1 MKNKSLFLVLL
12 VLFIGV
18 AVLEGLP
25 QRASTWLKGDRQWQ
39 SFLSKIKA
47 PESLP
52 GPLQGP
58 VDGSDSEKA
67 QLTRQGVIDETN
79 KQREQYKQQPLHTSS
94 KLNLAAKAKLD
105 DMFRQQYFEHE
116 SPDGKK
122 PADIIQA
129 AGYEYLIVGENLA
142 LGNYEN
148 DQLLVEAWMNSP
160 GHRANILDSKFREI
174 GVAVGKGMYQGKE
187 VWLAVQE
194 FGSPLS
200 SCPNINITLKEQIDQ
215 NRTEITAGEEELSK
229 MKTAMEDS
237 KLKNSSDYQRKVD
250 QYNSKVNSV
259 NSLIDETKQ
268 LVNEYNQ
275 QVNDFN
281 TCLENNG

>member
-1 MKNKSLFLVLL
+1 M
-12 VLFIGV
+12 LFIGV
-18 AVLEGLP
+18 AVMEGLP
-25 QRASTWLKGDRQWQ
+25 QRASNWLKGERQWQ
-39 SFLSKIKA
+39 NFLSKIKA

-52 GPLQGP
+52 GPLEGP
-58 VDGSDSEKA
+58 LDGSTNNA
-67 QLTRQGVIDETN
+67 QLTMQGVIDETN
-79 KQREQYKQQPLHTSS
+79 KQRDQYQQLPLHTNA

-122 PADIIQA
+122 PADIITA

-174 GVAVGKGMYQGKE
+174 GVAVGKGMYEGKE
-187 VWLAVQE
+187 VWMAVQE

-200 SCPNINITLKEQIDQ
+200 SCPNISMSLKEQIDQ
-215 NRTEITAGEEELSK
+215 NKGSIAEQEKTLTDIKAQLEKSK
-229 MKTAMEDS
+229 S
-237 KLKNSSDYQRKVD
+237 KNNAEYQRLVD
-250 QYNSKVNSV
+250 QYNSKVSALNE
-259 NSLIDETKQ
+259 LIDSTKN
-268 LVNEYNQ
+268 LVSQYNQ

-281 TCLENNG
+281 SCLEHNG

>member
-18 AVLEGLP
+18 AILEGLP

-58 VDGSDSEKA
+58 VDGSDSGKA
-67 QLTRQGVIDETN
+67 QLTRQGVIEETN
-79 KQREQYKQQPLHTSS
+79 KQRDQYKQQPLHTSS

-215 NRTEITAGEEELSK
+215 NRSDITAGEEELST
-229 MKTAMEDS
+229 MKSAMEDS
-237 KLKNSSDYQRKVD
+237 KTKNSSDYQRKVD

-259 NSLIDETKQ
+259 NQLIDETKQ

>member
-58 VDGSDSEKA
+58 VDGSDYGKA

-174 GVAVGKGMYQGKE
+174 GVAVGKGMYQDKE

-200 SCPNINITLKEQIDQ
+200 SCPNINIALKEQIDQ

-229 MKTAMEDS
+229 MKAAMEDS
-237 KLKNSSDYQRKVD
+237 KSKNSSDYQRKVD